1 MEDPGTMSP
10 VEDHSLADFTRTR
23 WSMVRGLQGT
33 RAEARDALAELAVR
47 YWYPVYA
54 YVRRCGHP
62 QEIAQDITQLFL
74 RQATADLRDSRSV
87 PSGRFREWLLVRLN
101 VFLAGEWR
109 ELTVAEGLPE
119 APPLAELEARSRSE
133 IAPEDSPEQAYR
145 RSFALEVLSR
155 GLRRLRAEARQTGHA
170 DMCEALE
177 PFLAREP
184 LPGQYDELGRKLS
197 IRPLTLLMALKRL
210 RQRFR
215 ELVRDELADTVVSA
229 DELAAERQVLFAA
242 LDRSQ

>member
-1 MEDPGTMSP
+1 MSP
-10 VEDHSLADFTRTR
+10 IEDQSLADFTRTR
-23 WSMVRGLQGT
+23 WSMVRGLQG
-33 RAEARDALAELAVR
+33 AHPDARSALTELALR

-74 RQATADLRDSRSV
+74 QQVAADLRDSRST
-87 PSGRFREWLLVRLN
+87 PPGCFREWLLARLN

-109 ELTVAEGLPE
+109 ELTIAEGLPE

-133 IAPEDSPEQAYR
+133 LGPGEGDSPEQAYR
-145 RSFALEVLSR
+145 RGFALEVLSR
-155 GLRRLRAEARQTGHA
+155 GLKRLRAEARQTGHA

-177 PFLAREP
+177 PFLTREP

-197 IRPLTLLMALKRL
+197 IRPLTLVMALKRL

-215 ELVRDELADTVVSA
+215 ELVRDELADTVASA
-229 DELAAERQVLFAA
+229 EELAAERQALLAA
-242 LDRSQ
+242 LDSGF

>member
-1 MEDPGTMSP
+1 MSPAEDPSF
-10 VEDHSLADFTRTR
+10 ADFTRTR
-23 WSMVRGLQGT
+23 WSMVRQLQGMN
-33 RAEARDALAELAVR
+33 ADARNALTELAVR

-74 RQATADLRDSRSV
+74 QQVAEDLRSSRGA
-87 PSGRFREWLLVRLN
+87 PLGRFSEWLLARLN

-109 ELTVAEGLPE
+109 ELTVAESLPE
-119 APPLAELEARSRSE
+119 APPLAELEARSRNE
-133 IAPEDSPEQAYR
+133 LGPDDSPEQAYR

-155 GLRRLRAEARQTGHA
+155 GLKRLRAEAHQTGHA
-170 DMCEALE
+170 DMCQALE
-177 PFLAREP
+177 PFLTREP

-197 IRPLTLLMALKRL
+197 VRPLTLVMALKRL

-215 ELVRDELADTVVSA
+215 ELVRDELADTVASA
-229 DELAAERQVLFAA
+229 DELATERQALLAA
-242 LDRSQ
+242 LDPEH

>member
-1 MEDPGTMSP
+1 
-10 VEDHSLADFTRTR
+10 
-23 WSMVRGLQGT
+23 MVRGLQGT
-33 RAEARDALAELAVR
+33 HANAHGALTELAVR

-74 RQATADLRDSRSV
+74 QQVAADLRESRDA
-87 PSGRFREWLLVRLN
+87 PPGRFREWLLARLN

-119 APPLAELEARSRSE
+119 APPLAELEARSHSE
-133 IAPEDSPEQAYR
+133 LGPDDSPEQAYR

-155 GLRRLRAEARQTGHA
+155 GLKRLRAEARQTGHA
-170 DMCEALE
+170 DMCEVLE
-177 PFLAREP
+177 PFLTREP

-197 IRPLTLLMALKRL
+197 IRPLTVVMALKRL

-215 ELVRDELADTVVSA
+215 ELVRDELADTVASA
-229 DELAAERQVLFAA
+229 DELAAERQALFAA
-242 LDRSQ
+242 LDRGH

>member
-1 MEDPGTMSP
+1 MSP
-10 VEDHSLADFTRTR
+10 VADHSLADFTRTR
-23 WSMVRGLQGT
+23 WSMVRRLQGT
-33 RAEARDALAELAVR
+33 HVDGARDALTELAVR

-62 QEIAQDITQLFL
+62 QEIAQDITQVFL
-74 RQATADLRDSRSV
+74 QRIASDLRDSHGS
-87 PSGRFREWLLVRLN
+87 PPGRFREWLLARLN

-109 ELTVAEGLPE
+109 EMIGGEGSPE

-133 IAPEDSPEQAYR
+133 LGPDDSPEQAYR

-155 GLRRLRAEARQTGHA
+155 GLKRLRAEARQTGHA

-177 PFLAREP
+177 PFLTREP

-197 IRPLTLLMALKRL
+197 MRPLTVVMALKRL

-215 ELVRDELADTVVSA
+215 ELVRDELADTVASA
-229 DELAAERQVLFAA
+229 DELSAERQALFAA
-242 LDRSQ
+242 LDKGH